1 MVKIV
6 AILRLTDD
14 FFSFRLNEKFSRLTK
29 RLTFAG
35 QYLRLTARIFF
46 ANLRLMVHPIET
58 LVASPIQYL

>member
-46 ANLRLMVHPIET
+46 RQFTAYG
-58 LVASPIQYL
+58 SPH